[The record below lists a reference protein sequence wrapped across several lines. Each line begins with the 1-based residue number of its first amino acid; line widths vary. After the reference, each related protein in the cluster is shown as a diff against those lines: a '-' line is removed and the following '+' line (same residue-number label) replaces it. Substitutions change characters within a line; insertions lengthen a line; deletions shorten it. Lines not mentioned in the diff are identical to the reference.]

1 MSDYNDDEVK
11 MKIKSFFGIFLL
23 FIVFSALS
31 CTDYQ
36 EEVTGI
42 NDSSLARIIVR
53 NELSVGV
60 DPSIPPLSFYSSSG
74 KIIGYEVD
82 IAQAIADKLGVQLR
96 LEAIST
102 SDRISEL
109 ENRAIDYIAS
119 GFINN
124 EKNAERF
131 SLSTPYLRDA
141 LIVAV
146 FQSAGGEMPFQQL
159 SDLRNR
165 RIGML
170 SDQEIVEIVTNS
182 PLYINNGRRNPYL
195 YSRLEKLLTAL
206 DYKQLDAVV
215 MNLLTYYSK
224 ITIEKKQYR
233 AIGDPLVIT
242 TYSYA
247 FRKEDRK
254 LTETINMFL
263 ADMAQDGTLRA
274 LSTKWFGVDVSI
286 VGKY

>member
-1 MSDYNDDEVK
+1 

-74 KIIGYEVD
+74 KIVGYEVD

-124 EKNAERF
+124 KTNAERF

-141 LIVAV
+141 LIVVVYRHFA
-146 FQSAGGEMPFQQL
+146 GEMPFRQF

-170 SDQEIVEIVTNS
+170 SDQAIVEIAAHS
-182 PLYINNGRRNPYL
+182 PLYVNNGRRNPYL
-195 YSRLEKLLTAL
+195 YSRLENLLNAL
-206 DYKQLDAVV
+206 DTEQLDAVV
-215 MNLLTYYSK
+215 MNLLTFYSK
-224 ITIEKKQYR
+224 ITIEKKRYH
-233 AIGDPLVIT
+233 AVGDPLIST
-242 TYSYA
+242 IYSYA
-247 FRKEDRK
+247 FRQEDKE
-254 LTETINMFL
+254 LTETVNMFL
-263 ADMAQDGTLRA
+263 ADMARDGTLKKI
-274 LSTKWFGVDVSI
+274 SEKWFGADVSI